1 MPARRRNFPT
11 PREMKEMEREQ
22 NERRREKER
31 EEMEARRRQR
41 AAEAKAEAA
50 RRREEAARRREEE
63 ARRREEEA
71 KLDRKRTLRS
81 KARTLKAQTA
91 KLKSLNNRLDNIKTL
106 QRERE
111 EYDKKE
117 HDIFRAN
124 RNQKKHEAK
133 AKRVKRYRQRVM
145 RDSHGKFI
153 PRIEEV
159 SATQLKAPKPPKPPK
174 PQAIKY
180 DNTQQLKTL
189 SKNVE
194 TLKTRTAQLK
204 EMNDKLNT
212 LKTRTAKLEN
222 TINAEPKAQS
232 SRHKGWKQAY
242 LVLQKTSYAKIYI

>member
-11 PREMKEMEREQ
+11 AREMKEMEREQ
-22 NERRREKER
+22 NERRRAKER
-31 EEMEARRRQR
+31 EEMEARRR
-41 AAEAKAEAA
+41 EEPS
-50 RRREEAARRREEE
+50 RRREEPSKAEK
-63 ARRREEEA
+63 
-71 KLDRKRTLRS
+71 KLTLRR
-81 KARTLKAQTA
+81 KARTLKSQTE
-91 KLKSLNNRLDNIKTL
+91 KLESLNNRLDKIKTQ

-124 RNQKKHEAK
+124 RNQKRHEAK
-133 AKRVKRYRQRVM
+133 AKRVQRYRQRGM

-159 SATQLKAPKPPKPPK
+159 SSTQLKAPKPPKPPK
-174 PQAIKY
+174 PQAIKH

-189 SKNVE
+189 SRNVE

-212 LKTRTAKLEN
+212 LKTRTAKLET

-232 SRHKGWKQAY
+232 SRQKGWKQAY
-242 LVLQKTSYAKIYI
+242 LVLQKTS